1 MAAELVVTPGIPFY
15 LDWKFWSF
23 AVSLSAF
30 AISILPHLKR
40 FKRARI
46 ECDVY
51 QKIHVSHKVGNPNAQ
66 MHMILTNT
74 GGRRVRLKALSLTFK
89 RSGET
94 EFSLIGGSHQPFP
107 SDKDSLLLTP
117 FSLKPGDEWART
129 VNFYAEYSQHDQR
142 LYKAIESSLKK
153 DVSAK
158 LAAMPNEPS
167 PDAPPVEG
175 DAENVAPFMDLH
187 NRKFK
192 WFAGEYEVTL
202 SMSADIEN
210 VMPPKRLRTTIFESD
225 SRDMEEFKENYA
237 TGRGLW
243 WGAPEPGV
251 VLELVDKP

>member
-1 MAAELVVTPGIPFY
+1 MAAELVVTPGISFY

-30 AISILPHLKR
+30 AISILPHLKQ

-46 ECDVY
+46 DCEVY

-66 MHMILTNT
+66 MHIILTNA
-74 GGRRVRLKALSLTFK
+74 GGRRIRLKALSLTFK
-89 RSGET
+89 RAGET
-94 EFSLIGGSHQPFP
+94 EFSLIGGTYQNFP
-107 SDKDSLLLTP
+107 TDKDSLLLTP
-117 FSLKPGDEWART
+117 LSLKPGDEWART

-142 LYKAIESSLKK
+142 LYKAIENTLRK
-153 DVSAK
+153 DVNAK
-158 LAAMPNEPS
+158 LAALPNEPS
-167 PDAPPVEG
+167 PDVPPVVG
-175 DAENVAPFMDLH
+175 DAENVAPFMDFY

-202 SMSADIEN
+202 SVIADIAN
-210 VMPPKRLRTTIFESD
+210 VMAPKRMRTTIFESD
-225 SRDMEEFKENYA
+225 SSDMEEFKENYA

-243 WGAPEPGV
+243 WGPAEPGV